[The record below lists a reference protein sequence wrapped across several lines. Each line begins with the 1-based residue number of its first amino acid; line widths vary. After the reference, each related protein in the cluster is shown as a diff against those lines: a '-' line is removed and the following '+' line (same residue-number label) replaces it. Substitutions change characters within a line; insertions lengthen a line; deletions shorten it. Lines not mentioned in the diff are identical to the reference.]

1 MKVNP
6 QISRGGGHNVPPPIS
21 PGLGSK
27 KLVVLYGIGGLSDI
41 GRHAILAGLEKKNVE
56 HITVITEYPELLDE
70 TNWECGCPDGHTNPF
85 NVEEYASKLTMVK
98 IDSWKNDQPNLSE
111 HFQDADAVISCIGH
125 RQPGWKYKEL
135 RTKGLIARDG
145 SKQVIKAMK
154 EAHVMV
160 SCRNLF
166 WIFFFF

>member
-6 QISRGGGHNVPPPIS
+6 QSSRGGGHVPPTIS
-21 PGLGSK
+21 QGLEGKK

-70 TNWECGCPDGHTNPF
+70 TNWECGCSDGHTNPF

-98 IDSWKNDQPNLSE
+98 IDSWKNDQPNLSV

-135 RTKGLIARDG
+135 RTKGLIACDG
-145 SKQVIKAMK
+145 SKQIIKAMQ
-154 EAHVMV
+154 EARVMV
-160 SCRNLF
+160 SCRETCSGYSF
-166 WIFFFF
+166 

>member
-6 QISRGGGHNVPPPIS
+6 QSLRGEHVPPTTS
-21 PGLGSK
+21 PGLGGKK

-70 TNWECGCPDGHTNPF
+70 KNWECGCPDGHTNPF
-85 NVEEYASKLTMVK
+85 NVEEYAPKLTMVK
-98 IDSWKNDQPNLSE
+98 VDSWKNDQPNLSE
-111 HFQDADAVISCIGH
+111 HVQDADAVISCIGH

-135 RTKGLIARDG
+135 KTKGLIARDG
-145 SKQVIKAMK
+145 SRQVIKAMK

-160 SCRNLF
+160 SCRNLL
-166 WIFFFF
+166 WIFLLI